1 VAIARIQTPAAFD
14 HRNEPFP
21 PPFIETFPEINVV
34 ASVAI
39 GWQRLNII
47 KTQNTE
53 ASVCPHWAKARHLI
67 IHLYCHDE
75 SSDNVFSYFSRNRKD
90 K

>member
-21 PPFIETFPEINVV
+21 PPFIETFSEINVM

-47 KTQNTE
+47 KTETRRCQFAPIGQKRAT
-53 ASVCPHWAKARHLI
+53 
-67 IHLYCHDE
+67 
-75 SSDNVFSYFSRNRKD
+75 SSSTSTATTS
-90 K
+90 